1 MPYTVIATVATVPTV
16 STRNSRQPHGDA
28 GKNPQQLTPIKVDFS
43 LFLPM
48 LWRLPVLAGAEPG
61 REIRYVQVN
70 RELGIPWK

>member
-1 MPYTVIATVATVPTV
+1 M
-16 STRNSRQPHGDA
+16 
-28 GKNPQQLTPIKVDFS
+28 KVDFS
-43 LFLPM
+43 MFLPM